1 MQIVEVIVIEIR
13 VIVTEAKSPWRDRR
27 TVDKQNTPLWIK
39 DVAALKMLFAAT
51 KTLFAAPKVLFAAT

>member
-27 TVDKQNTPLWIK
+27 TVDKQNTSLRIK
-39 DVAALKMLFAAT
+39 DLAAKKRLFAAT
-51 KTLFAAPKVLFAAT
+51 QI